1 MKLSPKQAALL
12 TAREKALVESKG
24 PWQIKDLIAAI
35 KRCRD
40 LRDKQRQLAQ
50 RQSIAAT
57 RRTGQKPSAANAR
70 TADKAEIFDRA
81 LKQFE
86 IELHKLNTESTLA
99 ARELGVNGRTVAT
112 KKATTGKKVTK
123 KPAAKK
129 PAAKKAATRKT
140 AAKKAT
146 AKKSAAPTRTVSKKA
161 RVAVPKSLGDGAS
174 QVDSQ
179 ASRRSR
185 AKKTR

>member
-1 MKLSPKQAALL
+1 MKLSTKQAALL
-12 TAREKALVESKG
+12 SAREKALVESKG
-24 PWQIKDLIAAI
+24 PWQVKDLIAAI

-40 LRDKQRQLAQ
+40 LRDKQRQLVQ
-50 RQSIAAT
+50 RQSIAAA

-112 KKATTGKKVTK
+112 KKATAGKKIT
-123 KPAAKK
+123 KK
-129 PAAKKAATRKT
+129 PAAKKAA
-140 AAKKAT
+140 AKKAP
-146 AKKSAAPTRTVSKKA
+146 AKKTSARKSAAAKTVSKKA